1 MIMGPFGLNG
11 LILDISGDT
20 LFGWLIFHP
29 TALSLGGVSV
39 RENVANAIKCQICN
53 GEKAR
58 SCGIVRGLEM
68 ARSATG
74 TKSLF

>member
-11 LILDISGDT
+11 FILDISGDI

-39 RENVANAIKCQICN
+39 RENVTNAIKCQICN
-53 GEKAR
+53 GEKAQ
-58 SCGIVRGLEM
+58 SSGIVRGLEM
-68 ARSATG
+68 ARSTTG
-74 TKSLF
+74 KKSLF